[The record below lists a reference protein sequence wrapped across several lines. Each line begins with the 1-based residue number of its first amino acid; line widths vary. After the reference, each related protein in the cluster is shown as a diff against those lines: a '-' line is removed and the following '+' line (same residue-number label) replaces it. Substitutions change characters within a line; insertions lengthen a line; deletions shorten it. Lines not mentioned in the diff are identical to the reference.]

1 MMRIAIL
8 CLFFIPHILLAQ
20 VAELEVYFPFD
31 DDYLGEK
38 EKEKLDREI
47 FSIPKSKID
56 SIQIFGHCDSMGTD
70 EYNLELSSSRVIA
83 VKRYLISRG
92 FELNQLTSNYYGRRR
107 PKYMEDEK
115 FGLNRRCEIVVYH
128 QPNIPFYS
136 SLKIEDLE
144 LKPNESYILPNLHFV
159 GNQVVPMWYSFDVLS
174 DLLTVFYRFPS
185 LRAEIHGHV
194 CCVNDKPLSDER
206 AAFVYHFLVQN
217 GVSKN
222 RLTYKGYGNLQPAIK
237 ETTAEEELQ
246 NRRVELKVLNINELP
261 VELPVNFSPPDSI
274 MIVLRSVDFITNKAG
289 LYPNARFMLKL
300 LGESIGDSR
309 NIHHEI
315 LVNTNGISDRLAEQ
329 RLQEVQRQLK
339 SFGCKD
345 EQFSVSQFQ
354 PRQIGRKK
362 QPDLFV
368 KMSRR

>member
-1 MMRIAIL
+1 MMRIAL
-8 CLFFIPHILLAQ
+8 LLFLFLPYAFSAQ
-20 VAELEVYFPFD
+20 VAEFEVYFPFD
-31 DDYLGEK
+31 DDFLGEK

-70 EYNLELSSSRVIA
+70 EYNLELSARRVIA

-107 PKYMEDEK
+107 PKYMDDEK

-136 SLKIEDLE
+136 SMRIDDLE
-144 LKPNESYILPNLHFV
+144 LKKNERYILPNLHFV
-159 GNQVVPMWYSFDVLS
+159 GNQVVPMWYSFEVLS
-174 DLLTVFYRFPS
+174 DLLTVFHRFPS

-206 AAFVYHFLVQN
+206 AAFVYHFLLQN
-217 GVSKN
+217 GINRN
-222 RLTYKGYGNLQPAIK
+222 RLSYKGYGNLQPAFK
-237 ETTAEEELQ
+237 ETNAEEELQ
-246 NRRVELKVLNINELP
+246 NRRVELKVLNIGDAPLELP
-261 VELPVNFSPPDSI
+261 LDYTPPDSI
-274 MIVLRSVDFITNKAG
+274 MIVLRRIDFIPNKAG

-300 LGESIGDSR
+300 LGESISDSR
-309 NIHHEI
+309 NIHHEL
-315 LVNTNGISDRLAEQ
+315 LVNTNGISERLAEQ
-329 RLQEVQRQLK
+329 RINEIQRQLK
-339 SFGCKD
+339 SFGCNED
-345 EQFSVSQFQ
+345 QFSVAAFQ
-354 PRQIGRKK
+354 PVQQGRKK